1 MKQIIN
7 YLKALGLTFSIILIT
22 ALILAI
28 FCYYTNIDNGFI
40 SFLKLAIPVISI
52 FISAF
57 VLGKKTNKKGFIEG
71 LKIALLF
78 IVIVFIISLLVKAKL
93 GLNTFLYYLLITLTS
108 MLGASIGINKKEKKT
123 NLK

>member
-7 YLKALGLTFSIILIT
+7 YLKALGLTFSIILIA
-22 ALILAI
+22 ALTLAI

-40 SFLKLAIPVISI
+40 SFLKLAIPIISI
-52 FISAF
+52 FVSSFI
-57 VLGKKTNKKGFIEG
+57 LGKKANKKGFIEG

-93 GLNTFLYYLLITLTS
+93 GLNTFLYYLLIALTS
-108 MLGASIGINKKEKKT
+108 MLVASIGINKKEKRT
-123 NLK
+123 NPK